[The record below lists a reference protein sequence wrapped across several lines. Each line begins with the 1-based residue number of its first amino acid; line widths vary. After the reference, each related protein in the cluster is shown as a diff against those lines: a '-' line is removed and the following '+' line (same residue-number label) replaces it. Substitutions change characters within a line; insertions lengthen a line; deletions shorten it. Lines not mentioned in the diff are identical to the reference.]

1 MPLTLAV
8 ALAHLLGRRRQTAV
22 SMLGVA
28 LGVGFF
34 IAISGMMNGFHEFFR
49 GELIESNP
57 HIVVTDEFR
66 LPAEQP
72 LHAQHADAAVEIRRV
87 LPRDPVRGINHA
99 AEMLE
104 GLAAIPGVAA
114 APTLR
119 GQVLLR
125 RAGRDWSVAVLGID
139 PDREVQVTSLAS
151 DMIAG
156 TIDALKATPDGII
169 LGKTLAD
176 RMGVEVGD
184 AVNGVSRSAQ
194 VARLRVVGIFKT
206 GLEALDSGQAFVGLR
221 KQQSLQDRPR
231 IVNEIRI
238 RLDDVSR
245 SIEMAALIE
254 SRWSYKAAPWEET
267 NARVLAVFTLQ
278 NVIIYSTVGAI
289 LIVAGFGIFNVIS
302 TVVLEKAR
310 DIAIMKSIGFSG
322 ASIARIFVI
331 EGLIVGVLGSLVGF
345 CVGFGIAEAL
355 RAVPAPGATDPN
367 QTLLVS
373 LPAWRYALAGG
384 LATLSAV
391 VAGWLPARR
400 AARTNP
406 LEIIR
411 GAA

>member
-1 MPLTLAV
+1 
-8 ALAHLLGRRRQTAV
+8 
-22 SMLGVA
+22 MLK
-28 LGVGFF
+28 
-34 IAISGMMNGFHEFFR
+34 
-49 GELIESNP
+49 
-57 HIVVTDEFR
+57 
-66 LPAEQP
+66 
-72 LHAQHADAAVEIRRV
+72 
-87 LPRDPVRGINHA
+87 
-99 AEMLE
+99 
-104 GLAAIPGVAA
+104 GLATIPGVAA

-125 RAGRDWSVAVLGID
+125 RAGRDWSVAVLGVD
-139 PDREVQVTSLAS
+139 PDREAQVTSLAG

-156 TIDALKATPDGII
+156 TIEALKATPDGII

-176 RMGVEVGD
+176 RMGVDIGD
-184 AVNGVSRSAQ
+184 AISGLSRSAQ

-206 GLEALDSGQAFVGLR
+206 GLEALDAGQAFVGLR

-231 IVNEIRI
+231 IVNEVRI

-245 SIEMAALIE
+245 SIEIAALVE
-254 SRWSYKAAPWEET
+254 NRWGYKAAPWEET

-310 DIAIMKSIGFSG
+310 DIAILKSIGFSG

-331 EGLIVGVLGSLVGF
+331 EGVVVGVLGTLVGF
-345 CVGFGIAEAL
+345 CTGFGIAEAL
-355 RAVPAPGATDPN
+355 RAVPAPGASDPS
-367 QTLLVS
+367 QTLIVS
-373 LPAWRYALAGG
+373 LPVWRFALAGG
-384 LATLSAV
+384 LATVSAV
-391 VAGWLPARR
+391 VAAWLPARR